1 MKNFLHRYF
10 SSFSWYPNFNVFYT
24 KVFLLFLGFFI
35 SCNSLVF
42 AQNSV
47 NQFTSVGS
55 EKIVLIGDAQI
66 LSSKSDKIVLV
77 GDAQILT
84 SKGDKLEQET
94 VSKLVDVSQKADSH
108 KKLIDKK
115 NLVRNKKVQ
124 IKNEAE
130 RKSATIAYD
139 FSHFFKNQNSDADKF
154 ISESTRSLV
163 STTFKDFVFVFAN
176 NLRLQLSPS
185 ECNSLLIITT
195 SLLYKNV
202 VFPQFSGRGPPYLLA

>member
-1 MKNFLHRYF
+1 MKNFLLRFF
-10 SSFSWYPNFNVFYT
+10 SNFSWYPNFNVFYT

-47 NQFTSVGS
+47 NQVTSVGS
-55 EKIVLIGDAQI
+55 EKIVLIGDA
-66 LSSKSDKIVLV
+66 KI
-77 GDAQILT
+77 IT

-94 VSKLVDVSQKADSH
+94 VSKLVDASPKADSH

-139 FSHFFKNQNSDADKF
+139 FSHFFKNQNSYEDKF